1 MAEEKKISINNKEIV
16 LSKPDKE
23 LFPEAGITKSGVND
37 YYRKIWKYVKPYAE
51 DRPMVLQRFP
61 DGIDEEGFFQK
72 KVPVYFPEWIDTIEV
87 DVKKE
92 NAKEDYVNCNSEET
106 IVYLSNQACLTMHVW
121 LSKKKDLDKPD
132 RMAFD
137 FDPADDDFEKVRKA
151 ALTLKELL
159 NSGNIPCFPMTTG
172 SRGLHV
178 IIPLKAENDFDEVR
192 ELASQIAEKV
202 AEKDKKT
209 FTTETSKKKRKNR
222 VFIDYLR
229 NAYGQ
234 TTVLP
239 YSLRALAEAPVAVP
253 LGWDEVNDK
262 DLQPRKYNIKNV
274 FRRLSQKQDPWK
286 DMYKDV
292 PGLDD
297 IRESIIKNNNHA

>member
-16 LSKPDKE
+16 LSKPGKE

-61 DGIDEEGFFQK
+61 DGINEEGFFQK

-121 LSKKKDLDKPD
+121 LSKKKNLDKPD

-137 FDPADDDFEKVRKA
+137 FDPEDDDFEKVRKA
-151 ALTLKELL
+151 ALALKELL
-159 NSGNIPCFPMTTG
+159 GRGNIPCFPMTTG

-178 IIPLKAENDFDEVR
+178 IIPLKAENDYDEVR
-192 ELASQIAEKV
+192 ELARQIAEKI
-202 AEKDKKT
+202 AEKDKKI
-209 FTTETSKKKRKNR
+209 FTTETSKNKRKNR

-253 LGWDEVNDK
+253 LSWDEVNDK
-262 DLQPRKYNIKNV
+262 DLQPRKYSIKNI
-274 FRRLSQKQDPWK
+274 FRRLSQKQDPWEN
-286 DMYKDV
+286 MYEDV

-297 IRESIIKNNNHA
+297 IRGNIIKK